1 MHDVKLQF
9 VRETPETRDEKVTW
23 NWLRKVD
30 LKVEMKAILC
40 TLQEQAIGT
49 NYVNQKVDKTAQS
62 PLCRMCDKKNETIF
76 HIVNECEKLA

>member
-40 TLQEQAIGT
+40 TLQEQAIRT
-49 NYVNQKVDKTAQS
+49 NYVNQKVDKTPQS